1 MVSPSQLCS
10 HAWSPFAIHGPPLVW
25 GVSRL
30 RSGPGRMKLAW
41 QSAVPSVQSGLKQW
55 HLGEVTES
63 GTCSLVIIPPGDTS
77 ECQEAVL
84 RFNTLGH
91 RAVGEAK
98 TY

>member
-1 MVSPSQLCS
+1 MHGPPLPWMV
-10 HAWSPFAIHGPPLVW
+10 PPLVW

-41 QSAVPSVQSGLKQW
+41 QSAVPLVQSGLKQW

-84 RFNTLGH
+84 RFNTLGYC
-91 RAVGEAK
+91 AVGEAK